1 MSTMRKRTSL
11 YKNNQ
16 ALKKMAEKGVP
27 YVEKHIRGA
36 FFTQSVFLI
45 TDRKN
50 HIYNRRNVVKWR
62 KRKSAENGETA
73 DLEKEETNM
82 YFGVQTYGVS
92 KEWKQDPE
100 GFLKKIYEAGY
111 RQIEPCLGFRVDARD
126 YGFWIPEDLE
136 QAMPLLAKY
145 HIEVHAVHIFLDEYH
160 YERELAILTELAQKY
175 HISWFVVKSP
185 ARLTKDVLDETA
197 ARYRELA
204 EELEKAGAGLL
215 IHNEKEDICI
225 RVNGKTAYE
234 YLLEA
239 CGEKVG
245 AEVDAG
251 WMYCGGVDPEEFL
264 WAHADR
270 VKAVH
275 YKDMKI
281 TGQEAPLGK
290 GMVDLKACF
299 QFARANGA
307 LQIVDMDAAT
317 LEDTCRAGK
326 MLSGWTGDRDNTDSI
341 LCTMDV
347 ETGEETV
354 LHEFP
359 GIIEAPNWLNDGNT
373 LLYNADGKIYR
384 YEIDKDHVEQVDTGF
399 CVQCNNDHVPSPDNQ
414 LLAVSCMPPELTD
427 GTYESHIYVLPM
439 TGGEP
444 KDLTGPGL
452 SYLHGWSPDGKELAY
467 CAFRKKPEEEI
478 MRIEI
483 CTIPSDGGEETCLT
497 DGKGYNDGPEY
508 SPDGKHIWFNSTRS
522 GLMQVWR
529 MNRDGSGLTQ
539 MTDSDANNWFGH
551 VSPDGKHV
559 IYLTFAKGE
568 LEPNEHLP
576 NMYVS
581 LGMMDYDGQNK
592 KKLLDLFGG
601 QGSINVNSWA
611 PDSRRIAYVKYVLH
625 HK

>member
-1 MSTMRKRTSL
+1 
-11 YKNNQ
+11 
-16 ALKKMAEKGVP
+16 
-27 YVEKHIRGA
+27 
-36 FFTQSVFLI
+36 
-45 TDRKN
+45 
-50 HIYNRRNVVKWR
+50 
-62 KRKSAENGETA
+62 
-73 DLEKEETNM
+73 M
-82 YFGVQTYGVS
+82 YFGLQMYGVS
-92 KEWKQDPE
+92 QEWKQNPE

-126 YGFWIPEDLE
+126 YGFWLPEDLE
-136 QAMPLLAKY
+136 QAMPMLTKY
-145 HIEVHAVHIFLDEYH
+145 QIEVHAVHIFLDEYH
-160 YERELAILTELAQKY
+160 YERELAILVDLAQKY
-175 HISWFVVKSP
+175 QIKWFVVKSP

-197 ARYRELA
+197 ARYREMA
-204 EELEKAGAGLL
+204 DELEKAGAGLL

-225 RVNGKTAYE
+225 RINGKTAYE
-234 YLLEA
+234 YLLND
-239 CGEKVG
+239 CGGKVG
-245 AEVDAG
+245 AEVDTG

-264 WAHADR
+264 WAHADL

-275 YKDMKI
+275 YKDMKF
-281 TGQEAPLGK
+281 TGKEAPLGK

-307 LQIVDMDAAT
+307 LQIVDMDATT

-341 LCTMDV
+341 LCTLDV

-373 LLYNADGKIYR
+373 LLYNSEGKIYR
-384 YEIDKDHVEQVDTGF
+384 YMIDKDQIEEVDTGD

-414 LLAVSCMPPELTD
+414 LLAVSCMPPELKD
-427 GTYESHIYVLPM
+427 GAYESHIYVLPM
-439 TGGEP
+439 GKGTAR
-444 KDLTGPGL
+444 DLTGPGC
-452 SYLHGWSPDGKELAY
+452 SFLHGWSPDGKELAY
-467 CAFRKKPEEEI
+467 CAFRQNPEEEK

-576 NMYVS
+576 NMRVS
-581 LGMMDYDGQNK
+581 LGMMDYDGENR

-611 PDSRRIAYVKYVLH
+611 PDSRRIAFVKYVLH